1 MSLFLSQ
8 VYFQTSGHEW
18 YKNFEGL
25 SDIGKFFGSY
35 DVNRNMLRIGRSF
48 SLFIQNRAF
57 WLIWTRPDLIFI
69 E

>member
-8 VYFQTSGHEW
+8 VYYQTSGHEW

-48 SLFIQNRAF
+48 SLFRIERFGWYGQD
-57 WLIWTRPDLIFI
+57 LIWSS
-69 E
+69 